1 MTTGRLRSPV
11 VLLAAQG
18 VALGLLCGFVIIP
31 ASGIFLARYGSKGL
45 PWVYLLVAIA
55 GAVTSPALAYALRR
69 WSLASVSVPVLA
81 SATAIVAGTWLGLEL
96 ANATWLSFVLQVSF
110 PMFLQL
116 GFVFIGGQAGRL
128 LTVRQM
134 KEQFPR
140 IVSGFV
146 VGFFLAGL
154 LAPPLLAIV
163 GATERLLAGTC
174 VCALALLGL
183 VLHTRRL
190 YPLELA
196 VVDAPS
202 MDTPH
207 VSLRSLLARRLVLLL
222 LGYQV
227 LSMLGTQLVDF
238 LVFDRAAAR
247 YKSSEDLAR
256 FTSVFTIVL
265 NVVDLVFLAFVAGF
279 LLRRFGMRL
288 GLVVNPAV
296 VTVLMVLG
304 VVSGGAFGVGSIAMF
319 LAVSGGRISDIAL
332 TDGATRTAINTAYQ
346 ALPSGERLAVQAT
359 VEGIGGPGAIGVTGV
374 ILLIVARGFGGGP
387 LAVTVITVVVGL
399 VWTLAGAVVYRQY
412 QTSLRDNLRSRVL
425 RPVDL
430 VTYDA
435 ATEAVVQRLLRSDP
449 IDVAV
454 ALEVIAAQP
463 DAAQRLAALASP
475 PGPPDTTLGRD
486 ANAAARIGALQRLKS
501 LDPITA
507 TRLALGATH
516 DPDPAIRATA
526 ARVLADTDDP
536 RARAAVSANADDG
549 EPIVRLAAVVAHVR
563 DNVQA
568 SDAMREEVLSRLHD
582 DDIDVQAAAFRA
594 AMAIGDE
601 SMMAF
606 VVGALGSA
614 RTASMASTAL
624 KSAPDR
630 YGAIVDSWL
639 SDPLAAPA
647 HLVRLVRSHPR
658 ATDPALAAVL
668 TRHADHRSREV
679 GLAVLSALGRVASSQ
694 DGARLVVA
702 GTVTRAD
709 AAHAVR
715 VLQVLVALGEAP
727 EAQGLCDAL
736 ADELLRL
743 RRRALAAIGLVGD
756 RGVVDKATQWLEGR
770 DERLAALALET
781 IEVTIPVALRPSAIP
796 LLSGGP
802 DHRRRLLQLARVIPS
817 AAIAPAL
824 DDALTDLVEDA
835 GDVWRRPWLQAC
847 ALHAAVLL
855 QRPVAARLV
864 SWAAEMAQDGP
875 VREIGAWARKNGA
888 LP

>member
-45 PWVYLLVAIA
+45 PWVYLLVAVA
-55 GAVTSPALAYALRR
+55 GAVTSPALAWALRR

-96 ANATWLSFVLQVSF
+96 ADATWLSFVLQVSF

-190 YPLELA
+190 YPVELA

-238 LVFDRAAAR
+238 LVFDWAAAR

-296 VTVLMVLG
+296 VTALMVLG
-304 VVSGGAFGVGSIAMF
+304 VVSGGALGVGSIAMF

-332 TDGATRTAINTAYQ
+332 TDGATRTAINTAYH
-346 ALPSGERLAVQAT
+346 ALPPGERLAVQAT

-430 VTYDA
+430 VTYDQE
-435 ATEAVVQRLLRSDP
+435 TEAVVQRLLRSDP

-475 PGPPDTTLGRD
+475 SGPPDTTLGRD
-486 ANAAARIGALQRLKS
+486 TNSAARIGALQRLSS
-501 LDPITA
+501 LDPMTA

-516 DPDPAIRATA
+516 DPDPAMRAAA
-526 ARVLADTDDP
+526 ARVLAHTDDP
-536 RARAAVSANADDG
+536 TARAAVSANADDG
-549 EPIVRLAAVVAHVR
+549 DPIVRLAAIVAHVR

-568 SDAMREEVLSRLHD
+568 SDAMREEVRSRLHD

-630 YGAIVDSWL
+630 YGAIVDSRL

-679 GLAVLSALGRVASSQ
+679 GLAVLAALGRVASSQ

-702 GTVTRAD
+702 GAVTRAD

-715 VLQVLVALGEAP
+715 VLQVLVALGDAP

-736 ADELLRL
+736 ADELLLL

-770 DERLAALALET
+770 DDRLAALALET
-781 IEVTIPVALRPSAIP
+781 IEVTIPAALRSSAIP
-796 LLSGGP
+796 LLSAGP
-802 DHRRRLLQLARVIPS
+802 DHRRRLQQLARVIPS
-817 AAIAPAL
+817 AVFAPAL
-824 DDALTDLVEDA
+824 DDALTDLVEDT

-847 ALHAAVLL
+847 ALYAAVLL
-855 QRPVAARLV
+855 HPPVAARLV
-864 SWAAEMAQDGP
+864 SWAAERAQDGP

>member
-11 VLLAAQG
+11 VLLAARG

-31 ASGIFLARYGSKGL
+31 ASGIFLARYGSRGL
-45 PWVYLLVAIA
+45 PWVYLLVAVA

-96 ANATWLSFVLQVSF
+96 ADAKWLSFVLQVSF

-163 GATERLLAGTC
+163 GAPERLLAGTC
-174 VCALALLGL
+174 VCALVLLGL

-399 VWTLAGAVVYRQY
+399 VWTVAGAVVYRQY

-430 VTYDA
+430 VTYDE

-454 ALEVIAAQP
+454 ALEVFAAQP

-486 ANAAARIGALQRLKS
+486 ATLGRDR
-501 LDPITA
+501 
-507 TRLALGATH
+507 TRG
-516 DPDPAIRATA
+516 RA
-526 ARVLADTDDP
+526 
-536 RARAAVSANADDG
+536 
-549 EPIVRLAAVVAHVR
+549 
-563 DNVQA
+563 
-568 SDAMREEVLSRLHD
+568 
-582 DDIDVQAAAFRA
+582 
-594 AMAIGDE
+594 
-601 SMMAF
+601 
-606 VVGALGSA
+606 SA
-614 RTASMASTAL
+614 RCNA
-624 KSAPDR
+624 
-630 YGAIVDSWL
+630 
-639 SDPLAAPA
+639 
-647 HLVRLVRSHPR
+647 
-658 ATDPALAAVL
+658 
-668 TRHADHRSREV
+668 
-679 GLAVLSALGRVASSQ
+679 
-694 DGARLVVA
+694 
-702 GTVTRAD
+702 
-709 AAHAVR
+709 
-715 VLQVLVALGEAP
+715 
-727 EAQGLCDAL
+727 
-736 ADELLRL
+736 
-743 RRRALAAIGLVGD
+743 
-756 RGVVDKATQWLEGR
+756 
-770 DERLAALALET
+770 
-781 IEVTIPVALRPSAIP
+781 
-796 LLSGGP
+796 
-802 DHRRRLLQLARVIPS
+802 
-817 AAIAPAL
+817 
-824 DDALTDLVEDA
+824 
-835 GDVWRRPWLQAC
+835 
-847 ALHAAVLL
+847 
-855 QRPVAARLV
+855 
-864 SWAAEMAQDGP
+864 
-875 VREIGAWARKNGA
+875 
-888 LP
+888 